1 MNKCINCLRFGACE
15 KASEEINDC
24 SNFEKRHHYDTKLV
38 KIENGTYY
46 FEEIK

>member
-1 MNKCINCLRFGACE
+1 MNKCTNCSKFGACK
-15 KASEEINDC
+15 KASEEIKDC
-24 SNFEKRHHYDTKLV
+24 SDFKKRKYQTKLK

>member
-1 MNKCINCLRFGACE
+1 MNKCTNCLSFGVCK
-15 KASEEINDC
+15 KASEEIKDC
-24 SNFEKRHHYDTKLV
+24 LDFEKRKYQTKLK

>member
-1 MNKCINCLRFGACE
+1 MNKCTNCSKFGACK
-15 KASEEINDC
+15 KASEEIKDC
-24 SNFEKRHHYDTKLV
+24 LDFEKRKYQTKLK

>member
-1 MNKCINCLRFGACE
+1 MNKCTNCSKFGACK

-24 SNFEKRHHYDTKLV
+24 SDFEKRKYQTKLK

>member
-24 SNFEKRHHYDTKLV
+24 SNFKKRKYQMKLK
-38 KIENGTYY
+38 KIEDGTYY